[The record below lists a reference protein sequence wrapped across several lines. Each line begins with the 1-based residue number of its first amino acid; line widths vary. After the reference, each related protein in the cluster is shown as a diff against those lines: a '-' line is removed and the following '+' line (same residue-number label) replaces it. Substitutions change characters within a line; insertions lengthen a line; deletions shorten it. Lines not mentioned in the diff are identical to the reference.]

1 MKFAS
6 AFCIAL
12 IGTLVVSCSNS
23 DSPKPNPDKRRL
35 FTDVADY
42 NDYLVDQLDMLTIA
56 YDNSLDANIT
66 TEEALKRCD
75 SLVTLCEKAAENIK
89 GIQPFEGDSSLAMQM
104 LDYVRFLKFSG
115 EKSIPEFLKMDEEYI
130 NLPDSETQEIERL
143 GKKIDEV
150 AVKQNTARNREH
162 AKVDKAQAKFG
173 KKHQLTIVKLD

>member
-1 MKFAS
+1 MKFAY

-12 IGTLVVSCSNS
+12 IGTVVVSCNTNT
-23 DSPKPNPDKRRL
+23 SPKPNPDKRRL

-42 NDYLVDQLDMLTIA
+42 NNYLVDQLDMLTIA
-56 YDNSLDANIT
+56 YDSSLEANIT

-75 SLVTLCEKAAENIK
+75 SLVTLCEKATENIK

-115 EKSIPEFLKMDEEYI
+115 KKSIPEFLKMDEEYI

-150 AVKQNTARNREH
+150 AAKQNTDRDREQ
-162 AKVDKAQAKFG
+162 AKVDKVQLKFG
-173 KKHQLTIVKLD
+173 KRHNLTIVRVD